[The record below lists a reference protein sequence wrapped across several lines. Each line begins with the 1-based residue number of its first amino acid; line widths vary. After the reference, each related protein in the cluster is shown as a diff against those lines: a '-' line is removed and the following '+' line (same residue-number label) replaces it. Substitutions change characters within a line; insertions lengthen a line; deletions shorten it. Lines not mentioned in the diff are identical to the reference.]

1 MVPAGYVTDGEGRRV
16 FALVPVARL
25 WSEPEDP
32 PRPAAVAERAALE
45 ALLVNPG
52 ACIDLPGPVNPI
64 RAAREAAGITQ
75 VDLALVLGISQP
87 MLSRQERPF
96 RRVRPG
102 TVARALNAI
111 KRIQENRGRPTV

>member
-25 WSEPEDP
+25 WSDPEAP
-32 PRPAAVAERAALE
+32 LRPAAEAERAALE
-45 ALLVNPG
+45 ALLIHPG
-52 ACIDLPGPVNPI
+52 ACVDLPGSVNPI

-75 VDLALVLGISQP
+75 TELALALRISQP

-102 TVARALNAI
+102 TVARALDAI
-111 KRIQENRGRPTV
+111 KRIQEHRATG